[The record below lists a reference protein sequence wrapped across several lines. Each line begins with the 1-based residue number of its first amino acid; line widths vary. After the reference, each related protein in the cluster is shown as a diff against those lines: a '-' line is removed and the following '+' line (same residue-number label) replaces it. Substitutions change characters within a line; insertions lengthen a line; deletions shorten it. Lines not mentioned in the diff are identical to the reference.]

1 MKLLKFRLY
10 GNFAHFNQPASNLFK
25 NTYSIIPKPH
35 LLGILG
41 AVVGLRGYVN
51 NDTVPE
57 YYEKLNDIKI
67 YIITKNK
74 TDRKFVVN
82 YNSLNSFL
90 NNRKDVSSPNV
101 IIKEQVMMDPDYEIG
116 LVLNEENELHKKIIN
131 NIQNNK
137 SVFNI
142 YFGKNEFPA
151 NIKYISLEDLKY
163 NSKISVDCQTIFPFD
178 LISGEKNKSNFKL
191 EMIPIKFDENFK
203 YIYRLMAAPEDIVKI
218 HTNNPDDFIYSG
230 DFAYYVF

>member
-57 YYEKLNDIKI
+57 YYERLNDIKM
-67 YIITKNK
+67 YIISKNK

-116 LVLNEENELHKKIIN
+116 LVLDEENGLHKRIIE
-131 NIQNNK
+131 NIKNNK

-151 NIKYISLEDLKY
+151 NIEYISLEELTN
-163 NSKISVDCQTIFPFD
+163 NSQTSVNCQSIFPFE
-178 LISGEKNKSNFKL
+178 LLSAENNRTNVKL
-191 EMIPIKFDENFK
+191 EMIPFSFDKNFK
-203 YIYRLMAAPEDIVKI
+203 YIYRLMAIPETTTTISVS
-218 HTNNPDDFIYSG
+218 NPDDFIVSG
-230 DFAYYVF
+230 DRAYYVF